1 MAQDGVYVF
10 QDPNSGRGNFSD
22 VATIAALN
30 GNGGWGGG
38 MNNPFWMMFMW
49 IGIKQKLRKV
59 YGVTISIL
67 SKKLSIVI
75 FNRHKSKDEYISTIV
90 HEAEHI
96 KQDMFKYY
104 NVEDEGED
112 AAYAIGYIVK
122 QMYSVIKDIICSQ

>member
-1 MAQDGVYVF
+1 MIKQVFHIERYWKVVVYYNVDYDHF
-10 QDPNSGRGNFSD
+10 DYIIKDMKMNSLP
-22 VATIAALN
+22 IEE
-30 GNGGWGGG
+30 
-38 MNNPFWMMFMW
+38 M

-104 NVEDEGED
+104 NAEDKGED
-112 AAYAIGYIVK
+112 SAYAIGYIVK